1 MRERHRMRKHE
12 EPRVVCRSWHLSSR
26 FPDIPWGMGWW
37 RLLGTVNDRVRK
49 GKLHRR
55 YGYKHWKK
63 GAPAL
68 TYWYFSFLS
77 LINSSHFKMYKI
89 YWQQIFPFVQLPYRF
104 LLLTVQFYFEAL
116 SFLSWLQSHES
127 RVREVESERRHL
139 VCKARS
145 SNTLRTPRYRQLSL
159 IDSLQPMNNKRSLAT
174 ATHGKHQ

>member
-1 MRERHRMRKHE
+1 MFYEAWDGDDCSGRLTTVYEREN
-12 EPRVVCRSWHLSSR
+12 C
-26 FPDIPWGMGWW
+26 IGA
-37 RLLGTVNDRVRK
+37 T
-49 GKLHRR
+49 
-55 YGYKHWKK
+55 GYKRWKK

-116 SFLSWLQSHES
+116 SFLSWLES
-127 RVREVESERRHL
+127 LERRVGEVESERRHL

-159 IDSLQPMNNKRSLAT
+159 IDSLQPMNNKRSLAA
-174 ATHGKHQ
+174 ATHGKYQ